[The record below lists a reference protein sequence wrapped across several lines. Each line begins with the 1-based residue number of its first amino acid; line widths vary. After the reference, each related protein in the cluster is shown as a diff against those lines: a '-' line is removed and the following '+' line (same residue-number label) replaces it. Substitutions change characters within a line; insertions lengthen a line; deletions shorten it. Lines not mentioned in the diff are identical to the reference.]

1 MQGLM
6 SRCDVALSAAG
17 ATLYELCAAQTPAVT
32 YILADNQTPGAE
44 GFEEYRVLPC
54 AGDVRHMGERETA
67 ERLMGAVVK
76 LAKDHGRREK
86 MAARQRMLVDGKGAG
101 RIAMAAAENR

>member
-1 MQGLM
+1 
-6 SRCDVALSAAG
+6 
-17 ATLYELCAAQTPAVT
+17 
-32 YILADNQTPGAE
+32 
-44 GFEEYRVLPC
+44 
-54 AGDVRHMGERETA
+54 
-67 ERLMGAVVK
+67 MGAVVK